1 MDGSSLT
8 EAGELSPGPT
18 AGAFTAKR
26 PERAQLRLRE
36 WRACSGE
43 GSARLRSTQG
53 SEKTFDGIATPQGN
67 TFRLSQGGVAVRADQ
82 RQAVARLDSCGCELR
97 GTGFVESP
105 AKRSWRNQANGDTS
119 LRVSALQ
126 QPTLEAAR
134 LILRPLEQA
143 DAPFI
148 QQEASAREIA
158 DTMISLPHPYPE
170 GESERYLDEQET
182 LSAQGRGITLAIVTK
197 AGRTFVGLVEIREID
212 REHSQAEL
220 SFWLAQRAWGH
231 GYMSEAVQ
239 MVLRYAFRDLGLNRL
254 YAYHMQRN
262 PASGR
267 VLQKNGF
274 HQEGL
279 LRERVRKWD
288 RYEDVLLWAI
298 VRSDWDD

>member
-1 MDGSSLT
+1 V
-8 EAGELSPGPT
+8 
-18 AGAFTAKR
+18 R
-26 PERAQLRLRE
+26 VAQH
-36 WRACSGE
+36 W
-43 GSARLRSTQG
+43 
-53 SEKTFDGIATPQGN
+53 
-67 TFRLSQGGVAVRADQ
+67 FRGDF
-82 RQAVARLDSCGCELR
+82 C
-97 GTGFVESP
+97 
-105 AKRSWRNQANGDTS
+105 KRSWRNQANGDTS

-134 LILRPLEQA
+134 LFLRPLERA

-170 GESERYLDEQET
+170 GESEKHLDEQQA
-182 LSAQGRGITLAIVTK
+182 LSAQGRGITLAIVPK
-197 AGRTFVGLVEIREID
+197 AEGTLVGLVEIREID

-220 SFWLAQRAWGH
+220 SFWLAQRAWGY
-231 GYMSEAVQ
+231 GYMTEAVQ

-274 HQEGL
+274 HQEGF

-298 VRSDWDD
+298 LRSDWED

>member
-1 MDGSSLT
+1 
-8 EAGELSPGPT
+8 
-18 AGAFTAKR
+18 
-26 PERAQLRLRE
+26 
-36 WRACSGE
+36 
-43 GSARLRSTQG
+43 
-53 SEKTFDGIATPQGN
+53 
-67 TFRLSQGGVAVRADQ
+67 
-82 RQAVARLDSCGCELR
+82 
-97 GTGFVESP
+97 
-105 AKRSWRNQANGDTS
+105 
-119 LRVSALQ
+119 
-126 QPTLEAAR
+126 

-239 MVLRYAFRDLGLNRL
+239 MVL
-254 YAYHMQRN
+254 HMQRN

>member
-1 MDGSSLT
+1 V
-8 EAGELSPGPT
+8 
-18 AGAFTAKR
+18 
-26 PERAQLRLRE
+26 
-36 WRACSGE
+36 
-43 GSARLRSTQG
+43 
-53 SEKTFDGIATPQGN
+53 I
-67 TFRLSQGGVAVRADQ
+67 
-82 RQAVARLDSCGCELR
+82 
-97 GTGFVESP
+97 
-105 AKRSWRNQANGDTS
+105 GDTS

-126 QPTLEAAR
+126 QPTLETAR

-220 SFWLAQRAWGH
+220 SFWLAQTAWGH
-231 GYMSEAVQ
+231 GYMTEAVQ
-239 MVLRYAFRDLGLNRL
+239 MVLRCAFRDLGLNRL

-288 RYEDVLLWAI
+288 RYEDVLLWGI